1 MSEVLS
7 LEEKVLE
14 AQEFIRANLSDSN
27 IPTAMMFS
35 GGKDSVVVRHLLES
49 CGINHV
55 KYYYMAS
62 GIEGPYLKNYLLE
75 NYPDVEWLI
84 PKTNNIFE
92 EWKQRK
98 YPPYLHNLK
107 YNYREQNI
115 EFKKKHYYCC
125 FLRFQA
131 KAATLKP
138 YTNIIMGVRNADN
151 GNTIRYPERIVS
163 HQGKNYYQPIYNFTK
178 QDIFDYAKK
187 HDIELCKEYDIFG
200 STRSCPICPICPIR
214 PSNYYE
220 ILKENFPDIINEA
233 KDVLGYCYDNNP
245 YLQEQFSNK
254 DEYIE
259 CFFDKNKFRKK
270 VYEEN
275 EYFIDPETGLKYSNE
290 TGSVVM

>member
-14 AQEFIRANLSDSN
+14 AQEFIRTNLSDSS

-49 CGINHV
+49 CGINHI

-75 NYPDVEWLI
+75 NYPDVEWINLERDL
-84 PKTNNIFE
+84 FS
-92 EWKQRK
+92 EWKHRK
-98 YPPYLHNLK
+98 HPPYLHNLK
-107 YNYREQNI
+107 YKYREQNI

-125 FLRFQA
+125 FLRFKA
-131 KAATLKP
+131 KALALKS
-138 YTNIIMGVRNADN
+138 YTNIIMGVRNADTD
-151 GNTIRYPERIVS
+151 NTIRYSERIVS
-163 HQGKNYYQPIYNFTK
+163 HQRKSYYQPIYNFTK

-187 HDIELCKEYDIFG
+187 YNIELCKEYDIFG
-200 STRSCPICPICPIR
+200 FTSSCSICPMKLFD
-214 PSNYYE
+214 YYE
-220 ILKENFPDIINEA
+220 TLKENLPDIINKA
-233 KDVLGYCYDNNP
+233 KDVLGYCYDNNL
-245 YLQEQFSNK
+245 YLQEQFNSK

-259 CFFDKNKFRKK
+259 CFFDKDKFRKK

-275 EYFIDPETGLKYSNE
+275 KYFIDPETGLKYSNE

>member
-1 MSEVLS
+1 MNEVLS

-75 NYPDVEWLI
+75 NYPDVEWINLERDL
-84 PKTNNIFE
+84 FS
-92 EWKQRK
+92 EWKYRK
-98 YPPYLHNLK
+98 YAPYTVDTDNLK
-107 YNYREQNI
+107 HNERYI
-115 EFKKKHYYCC
+115 EFRKKGHYCC
-125 FLRFQA
+125 FLRFKA
-131 KAATLKP
+131 KAITFKP
-138 YTNIIMGVRNADN
+138 YTNIIMGVRKTDIY
-151 GNTIRYPERIVS
+151 NTIRYNERIVS
-163 HQGKNYYQPIYNFTK
+163 HQGKNYYQPIYNFSR
-178 QDIFDYAKK
+178 QDIYGYIEKYNIEICKDY
-187 HDIELCKEYDIFG
+187 ELFG
-200 STRSCPICPICPIR
+200 INRTCPVCPMR
-214 PSNYYE
+214 PDYYYYKT
-220 ILKENFPDIINEA
+220 LKENFPDIIDKA
-233 KDVLGYCYDNNP
+233 KDALSYCYDNNP
-245 YLQEQFSNK
+245 YLQEQFSSK